1 MVHAFAIHTLCCRS
15 GDEAGPCRV
24 LYSKVFSPE
33 RSEDARGPDPEKE
46 RLLQKEKI
54 LAVARQVDSTCK
66 LYQQAS
72 GKSHSEHLIQLP
84 DESVS
89 LQDAPSGFF
98 RLPLGDPFSED
109 KTVLWLGVQ
118 SLGFALVCDPH
129 ENLML
134 AESTLRLLVRSFLD
148 HLKLLSSGSD
158 ILLKADRTEVIL
170 GKFLPHGQLL
180 FLNDQ
185 FVVGLEREIGASLGK

>member
-1 MVHAFAIHTLCCRS
+1 M
-15 GDEAGPCRV
+15 
-24 LYSKVFSPE
+24 
-33 RSEDARGPDPEKE
+33 
-46 RLLQKEKI
+46 
-54 LAVARQVDSTCK
+54 
-66 LYQQAS
+66 YQQAS

-89 LQDAPSGFF
+89 LQDAPSAVF
-98 RLPLGDPFSED
+98 RLPPGDPFSED

-129 ENLML
+129 ENLTL
-134 AESTLRLLVRSFLD
+134 AESTLRLLVRSLLD

-180 FLNDQ
+180 FLNDHETDPKRLPA
-185 FVVGLEREIGASLGK
+185 GLSQKILLHQGKRENEKENEKEKKKRSFMNFHAPEGFRNGRPHLKFGLRP